1 MSGVVTSNEQF
12 DKILAEAQKKEEMD
26 LRRKKKRNEERKRKK
41 MEKIKQGKVSTKR
54 IRKQSLMEAN
64 HQQKKKLTITV
75 SNTKIQ
81 KTAIQKRMKMY
92 TKMST
97 GR

>member
-12 DKILAEAQKKEEMD
+12 NKILAEAQKKEEMD
-26 LRRKKKRNEERKRKK
+26 LRRKKKRNEERKREK

-64 HQQKKKLTITV
+64 HQQKKKLMITV
-75 SNTKIQ
+75 RNTKIQ
-81 KTAIQKRMKMY
+81 RTAIQRRMKMY

>member
-41 MEKIKQGKVSTKR
+41 MEKIKQGKVSIKG

-64 HQQKKKLTITV
+64 HQQKKKLAITV
-75 SNTKIQ
+75 RNTKIQ
-81 KTAIQKRMKMY
+81 RTAIQKRMKMY